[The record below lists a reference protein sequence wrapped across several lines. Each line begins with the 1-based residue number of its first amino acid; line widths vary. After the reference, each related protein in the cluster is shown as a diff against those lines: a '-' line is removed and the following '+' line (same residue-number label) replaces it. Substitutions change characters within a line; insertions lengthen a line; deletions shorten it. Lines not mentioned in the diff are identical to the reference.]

1 MSGCRDIWLVRHGR
15 TPSNAARIIQGQI
28 DEPLDELGVA
38 QAEALGRW
46 FSAEGVTF
54 GAAFSSPLQR
64 AARTADLAV
73 AALDVDVERVEGLM
87 ERSFGRLFRNHH
99 SLSHHGERS
108 CWLSFGQELWLRR

>member
-28 DEPLDELGVA
+28 DAPLDELGVA

-64 AARTADLAV
+64 AARTA
-73 AALDVDVERVEGLM
+73 AAPEIDQDPSVTQRRRLHADERRGDNVLYPTDDYTDGM
-87 ERSFGRLFRNHH
+87 
-99 SLSHHGERS
+99 
-108 CWLSFGQELWLRR
+108 QPRR